1 MNLDKRETMIRAVI
15 VSVCGIMLILIVVI
29 YAVCF
34 RVVSADRTE
43 ESSQLVEVVTD
54 VESATSDN
62 TSTTIS
68 MMCSS
73 TIPTSSSTT
82 AHTTD
87 ETLCVAVTTSNS
99 TTATTRTT
107 EFITKTAIAR
117 QATSNTTISTAV
129 STTSTSSNTATEFSS
144 DTQTTESVYSL
155 RKLYEESD
163 IVDIAKVLYRECGSL
178 PSDTEKA
185 CVAWAILNRVDA
197 YSSTIYS
204 VVRQP
209 NQFAFSNSSPVTDDL
224 YALAKDVLD
233 RWSTEKNGAGDSG
246 RVLPPEYMWFYGD
259 GRHNYFRN
267 SYSGSYKI
275 WDYSLPSPYDS

>member
-1 MNLDKRETMIRAVI
+1 MNPDKGEAMIRAVI
-15 VSVCGIMLILIVVI
+15 IAVCGIMLVLVVAM

-34 RVVSADRTE
+34 RIVSTDRNN
-43 ESSQLVEVVTD
+43 ESSEIVEVISDT
-54 VESATSDN
+54 ESTASASTSATS
-62 TSTTIS
+62 STTL
-68 MMCSS
+68 
-73 TIPTSSSTT
+73 SSTT
-82 AHTTD
+82 STSNLTTTHTTD

-99 TTATTRTT
+99 ATATTRTT
-107 EFITKTAIAR
+107 EFTTKTAIAR
-117 QATSNTTISTAV
+117 QAKSNTTISTAV

-185 CVAWAILNRVDA
+185 CVAWTILNRVDA
-197 YSSTIYS
+197 YGSTVYS

-209 NQFAFSNSSPVTDDL
+209 NQFAFRSSSPVRDDL

-233 RWSTEKNGAGDSG
+233 RWNAEKNGAADSG
-246 RVLPPEYMWFYGD
+246 RVLPHEYMWFYGD

-267 SYSGSYKI
+267 AYSGNYKI
-275 WDYSLPSPYDS
+275 WDYSLPSPYNS